1 MIRVFLNA
9 SVLFSAGYSEAGS
22 SRDLLREAIRGN
34 LKIVVS
40 QHVLEEAERNLAQK
54 APETLPVFHELLTL
68 VAAEVAEKPALEELE
83 RAATYTN
90 LKDAAIVAAAAKAKV
105 DYLVTWDRKHFIDD
119 PKVAEKSGLIILT
132 PDKLMAIARKER
144 ALLAH
149 YS

>member
-9 SVLFSAGYSEAGS
+9 SVLFSASYSKTGS

-54 APETLPVFHELLTL
+54 APEALPAFRELLTL
-68 VAAEVAEKPALEELE
+68 VATEIAEKPTLEELK
-83 RAATYTN
+83 RAATYID
-90 LKDAAIVAAAAKAKV
+90 LKDAPILAAAVKAKV

-119 PKVAEKSGLIILT
+119 PKVAEKSGLMVLT
-132 PDKLMAIARKER
+132 PDKLMAILKRR
-144 ALLAH
+144 VPLAH
-149 YS
+149 

>member
-1 MIRVFLNA
+1 MIRIFLNA
-9 SVLFSAGYSEAGS
+9 SVLFSASYSKTGS

-54 APETLPVFHELLTL
+54 APEALPVFRELSTL
-68 VAAEVAEKPALEELE
+68 VAAEFAEKPTLEELK
-83 RAATYTN
+83 RAATYIN
-90 LKDAAIVAAAAKAKV
+90 LKDAPVVAAAAKAKV

-119 PKVAEKSGLIILT
+119 PRVAEKSGLMILT
-132 PDKLMAIARKER
+132 PDKVTAIVKRVT
-144 ALLAH
+144 LTH